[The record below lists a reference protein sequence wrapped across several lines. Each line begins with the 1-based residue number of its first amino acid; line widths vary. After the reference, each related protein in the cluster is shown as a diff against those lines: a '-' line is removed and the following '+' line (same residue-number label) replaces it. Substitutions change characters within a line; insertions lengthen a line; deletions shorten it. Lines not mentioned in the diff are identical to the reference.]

1 MGEKAVARLNEQY
14 TRQLQDMLANVN
26 ASDRQALVASLREVR
41 LILSGSQNLVVRIE
55 RLTVSNDD
63 ALAILQEH

>member
-1 MGEKAVARLNEQY
+1 MGEKAVARLNEQS